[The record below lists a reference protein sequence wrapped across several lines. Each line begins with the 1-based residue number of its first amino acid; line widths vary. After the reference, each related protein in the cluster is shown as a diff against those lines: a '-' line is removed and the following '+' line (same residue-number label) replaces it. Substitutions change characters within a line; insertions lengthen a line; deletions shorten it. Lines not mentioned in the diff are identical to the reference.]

1 MLYRRTIEVPCTAAD
16 AFAYVSDFSRVS
28 EWDPGVVESRALGN
42 DARLEVGSRF
52 ELVALFRGNRQRFQ
66 YVVTELEEGRR
77 ISLLG
82 DGEKAR
88 SRDAI
93 SVAAVGGQT
102 QITYEADIRLKGVLR
117 AAEPF
122 LGRMFRRM
130 GDDALDG
137 LRRKLGAR

>member
-1 MLYRRTIEVPCTAAD
+1 VHYRKTIEVPCTAAD

-28 EWDPGVVESRALGN
+28 EWDPGVVESRTLG
-42 DARLEVGSRF
+42 AGPIEVGSRF
-52 ELVALFRGNRQRFQ
+52 EVVALFRGNRQRFE

-77 ISLLG
+77 ISLFG
-82 DGEKAR
+82 DGEKAC
-88 SRDAI
+88 SRDEI
-93 SVAAVGGQT
+93 SVAEVDAKT
-102 QITYEADIRLKGVLR
+102 QITYDADISLKGVRR

-130 GDDALDG
+130 GDDALEG